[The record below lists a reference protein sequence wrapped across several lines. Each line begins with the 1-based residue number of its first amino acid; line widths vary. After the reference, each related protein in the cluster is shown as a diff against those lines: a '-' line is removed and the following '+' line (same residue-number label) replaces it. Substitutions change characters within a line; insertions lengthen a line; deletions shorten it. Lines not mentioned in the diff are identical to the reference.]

1 MKNQLEGV
9 IVMNDFTQGSILKK
23 MIKFMIPILGALVLQ
38 AMYGAVDLMIVGQ
51 FGTTSG
57 LSGISTGSNI
67 MNLATFVVAGLAM
80 AVTVQIS
87 KYIGMKNEER
97 IGRLLGATIALFSII
112 SVVVSVV
119 LIVFAPQLSVLMQA
133 PEEALDLTVQY
144 VRICGTGFLLITA
157 YNTISSVFRG
167 LGDSKSP
174 LIFVAIACC
183 VNIVGDLV
191 LVAGFGL
198 NVIGA
203 AVATVA
209 AQGISVMLSVLIIR
223 KKQLPFHIH
232 KQDICLNEEIKGI
245 FKIGTP
251 IALQELLTQLSFLA
265 LCAFVNS
272 LGLAASSGYGVAS
285 KIQGFVML
293 IPGSLM
299 QSMSSFVSQNVGA
312 GKEKRAFRAM
322 LTGIGIG
329 AVVGVFVF
337 IGVVFYGDVL
347 AGIFTND
354 AAVVQEAFHYLRGF
368 ALEAIVTAVLFSFMG
383 YYNGHARTFWVM
395 IQGLAQTFIVRLPM
409 AYIMTMQPDAS
420 LFKIALS
427 APSATIFGIVLN
439 VAYYFY
445 YRKQLPVT
453 EE

>member
-1 MKNQLEGV
+1 
-9 IVMNDFTQGSILKK
+9 MNDFTQGSILKK

-191 LVAGFGL
+191 LVAGFSL

-209 AQGISVMLSVLIIR
+209 AQGISVLLSVLIIR
-223 KKQLPFHIH
+223 KKKLPFHIH

-354 AAVVQEAFHYLRGF
+354 AAVVQEAFNYLRGF

-439 VAYYFY
+439 VAYYVY

>member
-1 MKNQLEGV
+1 
-9 IVMNDFTQGSILKK
+9 MNDFTQGSILKK

-97 IGRLLGATIALFSII
+97 IGRLLGATIALFSVI

-144 VRICGTGFLLITA
+144 VRICGAGFLLITA

-191 LVAGFGL
+191 LVAGFHL

-209 AQGISVMLSVLIIR
+209 AQGISVLLSVLIIR
-223 KKQLPFHIH
+223 KKKLPFHIH
-232 KQDICLNEEIKGI
+232 KQDICFNEEIKGI

-312 GKEKRAFRAM
+312 A
-322 LTGIGIG
+322 
-329 AVVGVFVF
+329 VGVFVF

-354 AAVVQEAFHYLRGF
+354 AAVVQEAFNYLRGF

-439 VAYYFY
+439 VAYYFH

>member
-1 MKNQLEGV
+1 
-9 IVMNDFTQGSILKK
+9 MNDFTQGSILKK

-97 IGRLLGATIALFSII
+97 IGRLLGATIALFSVI
-112 SVVVSVV
+112 SVVVSVI

-191 LVAGFGL
+191 LVAGFHL

-209 AQGISVMLSVLIIR
+209 AQGISVLLSVLIIR
-223 KKQLPFHIH
+223 KKKLPFHIH
-232 KQDICLNEEIKGI
+232 KKDICFNEEIKGI

-272 LGLAASSGYGVAS
+272 LGLAASSGYGVAN

-354 AAVVQEAFHYLRGF
+354 AAVVQEAFNYLRGF

-409 AYIMTMQPDAS
+409 AYIMTIQPDAS

-439 VAYYFY
+439 VAYYFH

>member
-1 MKNQLEGV
+1 
-9 IVMNDFTQGSILKK
+9 MNDFTQGSILKK

-97 IGRLLGATIALFSII
+97 IGRLLGATIVLFSII

-119 LIVFAPQLSVLMQA
+119 LIVFAPELSVLMQA

-209 AQGISVMLSVLIIR
+209 AQGISVLLSVLIIR

-354 AAVVQEAFHYLRGF
+354 AAVVQEAFNYLRGF

-409 AYIMTMQPDAS
+409 AYIMTMQPDAN

-439 VAYYFY
+439 IAYYFY

>member
-1 MKNQLEGV
+1 
-9 IVMNDFTQGSILKK
+9 MNDFTQGSILKK

-209 AQGISVMLSVLIIR
+209 AQGISVLLSVLIIR
-223 KKQLPFHIH
+223 KKKLPFHIH

-409 AYIMTMQPDAS
+409 AYIMTMQPDAN

>member
-1 MKNQLEGV
+1 M
-9 IVMNDFTQGSILKK
+9 
-23 MIKFMIPILGALVLQ
+23 
-38 AMYGAVDLMIVGQ
+38 
-51 FGTTSG
+51 
-57 LSGISTGSNI
+57 
-67 MNLATFVVAGLAM
+67 
-80 AVTVQIS
+80 
-87 KYIGMKNEER
+87 
-97 IGRLLGATIALFSII
+97 
-112 SVVVSVV
+112 
-119 LIVFAPQLSVLMQA
+119 
-133 PEEALDLTVQY
+133 
-144 VRICGTGFLLITA
+144 RICGAGFLLITA

-183 VNIVGDLV
+183 VNIFGDLV
-191 LVAGFGL
+191 LVAGFHL

-209 AQGISVMLSVLIIR
+209 AQGISVLLSVLIIR
-223 KKQLPFHIH
+223 KKKLPFHIR
-232 KQDICLNEEIKGI
+232 KQDICFNEEIKGI

-354 AAVVQEAFHYLRGF
+354 AAVVQEAFNYLRGF
-368 ALEAIVTAVLFSFMG
+368 ALEAIVTAILFSFMG

-439 VAYYFY
+439 VAYYFH

>member
-1 MKNQLEGV
+1 
-9 IVMNDFTQGSILKK
+9 MNDFTQGSILKK

-97 IGRLLGATIALFSII
+97 IGRLLGATIALFSVI

-144 VRICGTGFLLITA
+144 VRICGAGFLLITA

-191 LVAGFGL
+191 LVAGFHL

-209 AQGISVMLSVLIIR
+209 AQGISVLLSVLIIR
-223 KKQLPFHIH
+223 KKKLPFHIH

-272 LGLAASSGYGVAS
+272 LGLSASSGYGVAS

-395 IQGLAQTFIVRLPM
+395 IQGLAQTFIVRLTM
-409 AYIMTMQPDAS
+409 AYIMTMQPDVS

-445 YRKQLPVT
+445 YRKQLPAT

>member
-1 MKNQLEGV
+1 
-9 IVMNDFTQGSILKK
+9 MNDFTQGSILKK

-209 AQGISVMLSVLIIR
+209 AQGISVLLSVLIIR
-223 KKQLPFHIH
+223 KKKLPFHIY

-409 AYIMTMQPDAS
+409 AYIMTMQPDAN

-439 VAYYFY
+439 IAYYFY

>member
-1 MKNQLEGV
+1 
-9 IVMNDFTQGSILKK
+9 MNDFTQGSILKK

-67 MNLATFVVAGLAM
+67 MNLAMFVVAGLAM

-209 AQGISVMLSVLIIR
+209 AQGISVLLSVLIIR
-223 KKQLPFHIH
+223 KKKLPFHIR

-354 AAVVQEAFHYLRGF
+354 AAVVQEAFNYLRGF

>member
-1 MKNQLEGV
+1 
-9 IVMNDFTQGSILKK
+9 MNDFTQGSILKK

-97 IGRLLGATIALFSII
+97 IARLLGATIALFSII

-209 AQGISVMLSVLIIR
+209 AQGISVLLSVLIIR
-223 KKQLPFHIH
+223 KKKLPFHIH

-354 AAVVQEAFHYLRGF
+354 AAVVQEAFNYLRGF

-409 AYIMTMQPDAS
+409 AYIMTMQPDAN

-439 VAYYFY
+439 IAYYFY

>member
-1 MKNQLEGV
+1 
-9 IVMNDFTQGSILKK
+9 MNDFTQGSILKK

-97 IGRLLGATIALFSII
+97 IGRLLGAAIALFSII

-183 VNIVGDLV
+183 VNIVGDLI

-209 AQGISVMLSVLIIR
+209 AQGISVLLSVLIIR
-223 KKQLPFHIH
+223 KKKLPFHIH

-354 AAVVQEAFHYLRGF
+354 AAVVREAFNYLRGF

>member
-1 MKNQLEGV
+1 
-9 IVMNDFTQGSILKK
+9 MNDFTQGSILKK

-112 SVVVSVV
+112 SVVVSAV

-209 AQGISVMLSVLIIR
+209 AQGISVLLSVLIIR
-223 KKQLPFHIH
+223 KKKLPFHIH

-354 AAVVQEAFHYLRGF
+354 AAVVQEAFNYLRGF

-409 AYIMTMQPDAS
+409 AYIMTMQPDAN

>member
-1 MKNQLEGV
+1 
-9 IVMNDFTQGSILKK
+9 MNDFTQGSILKK

-174 LIFVAIACC
+174 LIFVAIAWC
-183 VNIVGDLV
+183 VIIVGDQV
-191 LVAGFGL
+191 LVAGLGL

-209 AQGISVMLSVLIIR
+209 AQGISVLLSVLIIR
-223 KKQLPFHIH
+223 KKKLPFHIH

-354 AAVVQEAFHYLRGF
+354 AAVVQEAFNYLRGF

>member
-1 MKNQLEGV
+1 
-9 IVMNDFTQGSILKK
+9 MNDFTQGSILKK

-209 AQGISVMLSVLIIR
+209 AQGISVLLSALIIR

-347 AGIFTND
+347 AGIFTTD
-354 AAVVQEAFHYLRGF
+354 AAVVQEAFNYLKGF

>member
-1 MKNQLEGV
+1 
-9 IVMNDFTQGSILKK
+9 MNDFTQGSILKK

-209 AQGISVMLSVLIIR
+209 AQGISVLLSVLIIR
-223 KKQLPFHIH
+223 KKKLPFHIH

-409 AYIMTMQPDAS
+409 AYIMTMQPDAN

-427 APSATIFGIVLN
+427 APSATIFGIALN